1 MSPDDALHVFE
12 NSDID
17 AVLINDNKV
26 ILKIVLMTELLTM
39 D

>member
-17 AVLINDNKV
+17 AILLNDETTIFK
-26 ILKIVLMTELLTM
+26 K
-39 D
+39 